1 MSRRPYRRRA
11 NRRQVNHQL
20 DEWLLAQEISRH
32 ELADRMHVTYEYISM
47 VLAGRRTVT
56 DGFLGRFVRTFGWE
70 AAEAVFGGT
79 PEGSEEQKETG
90 ADGEQLAFGFQRSGV
105 LSLNKTF

>member
-20 DEWLLAQEISRH
+20 DAWLLAQNLSRQ
-32 ELADRMHVTYEYISM
+32 ELADRMHFTYEYISM

-70 AAEAVFGGT
+70 AAKVALGPT
-79 PEGSEEQKETG
+79 PEGGEEQKETG
-90 ADGEQLAFGFQRSGV
+90 ADGEQLAFSFQREVAVGR
-105 LSLNKTF
+105 

>member
-1 MSRRPYRRRA
+1 MSRRSYRRRA

-20 DEWLLAQEISRH
+20 DAWLLAQNLSRQ
-32 ELADRMHVTYEYISM
+32 ELADRMRFTYQYISM

-70 AAEAVFGGT
+70 AAKVALGQTPDGG
-79 PEGSEEQKETG
+79 EERKDIS
-90 ADGEQLAFGFQRSGV
+90 ADGEQLEMGF
-105 LSLNKTF
+105 

>member
-20 DEWLLAQEISRH
+20 DAWLLAQNLSRQQ
-32 ELADRMHVTYEYISM
+32 LADRMHFTYEYISM

-70 AAEAVFGGT
+70 AAITVFGGT
-79 PEGSEEQKETG
+79 PEGVEEQKETS
-90 ADGEQLAFGFQRSGV
+90 ADGEQLAFSFQRSGV
-105 LSLNKTF
+105 SQIGG

>member
-20 DEWLLAQEISRH
+20 DAWLLAQEISRQ
-32 ELADRMHVTYEYISM
+32 ELADRMRFTYEYISM
-47 VLAGRRTVT
+47 VLVGRRTVT

-70 AAEAVFGGT
+70 EAIAVFGGT
-79 PEGSEEQKETG
+79 PECSEEQKETG
-90 ADGEQLAFGFQRSGV
+90 VDGEQLAFSYQRSAISQIGG
-105 LSLNKTF
+105 